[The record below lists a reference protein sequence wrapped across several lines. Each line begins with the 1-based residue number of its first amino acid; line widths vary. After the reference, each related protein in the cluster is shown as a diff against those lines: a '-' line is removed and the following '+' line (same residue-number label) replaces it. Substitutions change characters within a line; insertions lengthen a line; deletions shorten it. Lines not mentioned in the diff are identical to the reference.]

1 MPSFLISKNR
11 LAWMLKLSSSAFAIA
26 GGSLLA
32 ANLPD
37 ISKYG
42 FILLAMSSS
51 QMLIAS
57 LCTKD
62 KVMIV
67 YAASLFLF
75 VDCFGIYRWVLS

>member
-1 MPSFLISKNR
+1 MPSSLISKNR
-11 LAWMLKLSSSAFAIA
+11 LPRVLKLSSSAFAVA
-26 GGSLLA
+26 GGLLLA

-62 KVMIV
+62 RVMV
-67 YAASLFLF
+67 AYAASLFLF